1 MIRNHQLLRA
11 LAAIAVGGP
20 LLGLSVVGVSSAAAE
35 AVDEAPTAAPGPE
48 VDLGASLSIAPLR
61 VDIDSEA
68 TGATVYL
75 TNPSARELAVQ
86 TRLFGW
92 SQNAGDDVY
101 APSGE
106 LTVSPSISM
115 IPPGETQ
122 IVRVLRKSGSSAGE
136 KRFRLVV
143 DQLPDPKSAE
153 GGRAETRIRFTLP
166 VFVDRD
172 TAGSPA
178 LAWRL
183 ADDKLEVANTGGA
196 TARIVSLAVKT
207 ANGNNVTVGRNVLRY
222 VHGNSTIAWPIG
234 KGCSLGAVT
243 ITAQV
248 DGQTVDAQPNTT
260 CG

>member
-1 MIRNHQLLRA
+1 MFRNQQLSREI
-11 LAAIAVGGP
+11 AAIAAGAT
-20 LLGLSVVGVSSAAAE
+20 LLGLCVLGEAPAAAQ
-35 AVDEAPTAAPGPE
+35 AADPSQNNSVE
-48 VDLGASLSIAPLR
+48 VGASLSIAPLR
-61 VDIDSEA
+61 VEIDSDA

-75 TNPSARELAVQ
+75 SNSSARELAVQ

-92 SQNAGDDVY
+92 SQKDGSDVY
-101 APSGE
+101 APSSE

-122 IVRVLRKSGSSAGE
+122 IVRLLRKTGSSAGE

-153 GGRAETRIRFTLP
+153 GGRAETRIRFTVP

-183 ADDKLEVANTGGA
+183 ADDKLEVVNSGGT
-196 TARIVSLAVKT
+196 TARIVSLKVKASGT
-207 ANGNNVTVGRNVLRY
+207 DVTVGHNTLRY
-222 VHGNSTIAWPIG
+222 VQGNSTIAWPIG

-243 ITAQV
+243 ITAQI
-248 DGQTVDAQPNTT
+248 DGQTVDAQPQTT

>member
-1 MIRNHQLLRA
+1 MIRHLQLSRA
-11 LAAIAVGGP
+11 LAAIAAGGS
-20 LLGLSVVGVSSAAAE
+20 LLGLCLLGTTAAA
-35 AVDEAPTAAPGPE
+35 AQSADSPATAATE
-48 VDLGASLSIAPLR
+48 LGASLSIAPLR
-61 VDIDSEA
+61 VEIESDA

-75 TNPSARELAVQ
+75 SNSSARELAVQ

-92 SQNAGDDVY
+92 SQNAGEDVF
-101 APSGE
+101 APSSE

-115 IPPGETQ
+115 IPPRETQ
-122 IVRVLRKSGSSAGE
+122 IVRILRKSGSSAGE

-143 DQLPDPKSAE
+143 DQLPDPKSAD
-153 GGRAETRIRFTLP
+153 GGRAETRIRFTVP

-183 ADDKLEVANTGGA
+183 ADDKLEVVNSGGA

-207 ANGNNVTVGRNVLRY
+207 ASGTDVTVGQNVLRY

-243 ITAQV
+243 ISAQI
-248 DGQTVDAQPNTT
+248 DGQTVDAQPQTT

>member
-1 MIRNHQLLRA
+1 MIRIQQLSRA
-11 LAAIAVGGP
+11 IAAIAAGGS
-20 LLGLSVVGVSSAAAE
+20 LLGLCVLGESPAAAQAANPSE
-35 AVDEAPTAAPGPE
+35 DTSVDF
-48 VDLGASLSIAPLR
+48 GASLSIAPLR
-61 VDIDSEA
+61 VEIDSDA

-75 TNPSARELAVQ
+75 SNSSARELAVQ

-92 SQNAGDDVY
+92 SQKDGSDVY
-101 APSGE
+101 APSSE

-122 IVRVLRKSGSSAGE
+122 IVRILRKAGSSAGE

-143 DQLPDPKSAE
+143 DQLPDPKSVE
-153 GGRAETRIRFTLP
+153 GGTAETRIRFTVP

-183 ADDKLEVANTGGA
+183 ADDKLEVVNSGGT
-196 TARIVSLAVKT
+196 TARIVSLEVKAASGT
-207 ANGNNVTVGRNVLRY
+207 DVTVGHNTLRY
-222 VHGNSTIAWPIG
+222 VQGNSTIAWPIG
-234 KGCSLGAVT
+234 KGCSLGTVT
-243 ITAQV
+243 ITAQI
-248 DGQTVDAQPNTT
+248 DGQTVDAQPQTT

>member
-1 MIRNHQLLRA
+1 MIRNQQLSRA
-11 LAAIAVGGP
+11 IAAIAAGGS
-20 LLGLSVVGVSSAAAE
+20 LLGLSVTGASTAAAQATE
-35 AVDEAPTAAPGPE
+35 DTPAAAQSPE

-61 VDIDSEA
+61 VDIDSDA
-68 TGATVYL
+68 TGATVFL

-172 TAGSPA
+172 TAATPA

-183 ADDKLEVANTGGA
+183 ADDKLEVVNSGGA
-196 TARIVSLAVKT
+196 TARIVSLAVKM
-207 ANGNNVTVGRNVLRY
+207 ANGKDVTVGRNVLRY

-248 DGQTVDAQPNTT
+248 EGQTVDAQPQTT